1 MLLMRH
7 DDCLFCKIIDGELP
21 SAKVYEDE
29 YVYAFMDISQ
39 VTEGHTLVIPKKH
52 TPNIYETNENT
63 DKEFFG
69 LVSKF
74 ANYINKSFNSVGLN
88 ILNNND
94 ILAGQSVFHLHL
106 HLIPRYNENDGFN
119 FDWEMKRD
127 DYSQEEL
134 NDLAKKIKKEIK

>member
-1 MLLMRH
+1 I
-7 DDCLFCKIIDGELP
+7 FGGELTLE
-21 SAKVYEDE
+21 KVYEDD
-29 YVYAFMDISQ
+29 YFYAFIDISQ

-52 TPNIYETNENT
+52 TPNIYETDENT
-63 DKEFFG
+63 AKEVCG
-69 LVSKF
+69 RVPKVDN
-74 ANYINKSFNSVGLN
+74 AIKQAFNPVGLN

-134 NDLAKKIKKEIK
+134 NDLAKKIKQEIK

>member
-1 MLLMRH
+1 MRH

-21 SAKVYEDE
+21 SAKVYEDD

-52 TPNIYETNENT
+52 TPNIYETDENT
-63 DKEFFG
+63 AKEFFG
-69 LVSKF
+69 RVPKV
-74 ANYINKSFNSVGLN
+74 ANAIKQAFNPVGLN

>member
-1 MLLMRH
+1 MRH

-21 SAKVYEDE
+21 SAKVYEDK

-52 TPNIYETNENT
+52 TKNIYETDEET
-63 DKEFFG
+63 AKEFFG
-69 LVSKF
+69 RIPKVASAIKK
-74 ANYINKSFNSVGLN
+74 AFNPVGLN

-94 ILAGQSVFHLHL
+94 ILAGQTVYHLHL
-106 HLIPRYNENDGFN
+106 HLIPRYDEHDGFG
-119 FDWEMKRD
+119 FTWQMKRD

-134 NDLAKKIKKEIK
+134 KDLAKKISKEID